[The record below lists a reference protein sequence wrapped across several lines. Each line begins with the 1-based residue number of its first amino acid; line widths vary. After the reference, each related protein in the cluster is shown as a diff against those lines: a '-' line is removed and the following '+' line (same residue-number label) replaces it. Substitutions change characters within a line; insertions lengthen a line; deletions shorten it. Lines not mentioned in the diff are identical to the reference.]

1 MVEALNFK
9 DSSMESDQAFSN
21 QHSTINNRRS
31 AFTLVEL
38 LIVIGII
45 VLLIG
50 LLIPVVSR
58 VKTSAQEADTKALL
72 QSLDGAIQNY
82 YNAYRAYP
90 GPIPNDLIAN
100 TNATQTDFGFTN
112 FTYGASGDN
121 PGFDVSFSPTT
132 TLHTKITGAE
142 NLVLGLCGGLRVDTS
157 GAQPVLKY
165 EPSQVTQ
172 GPASLNPGN
181 PKRSA
186 SFLAETKDLSFR
198 VTPTGKTGHFED
210 ESGEANDSPIP
221 EFLDRFSAGPM
232 PVLYLRSRPG
242 AKKSTASNVAPTVAN
257 NGVINEYDN
266 ITNRYLGTQQYDLA
280 QIIAYTGA
288 YNGTW
293 PNGAL
298 AASGSAGRSIGQGK
312 SVRRADYTVA
322 GDYLRHGLNDVAF
335 PFKSMDK
342 SAGATFQFPYDAYPY
357 FSDPNTP
364 NTARQKDGYILISAG
379 RDRVYGTNDDITN
392 FGPVK

>member
-1 MVEALNFK
+1 MRV
-9 DSSMESDQAFSN
+9 N
-21 QHSTINNRRS
+21 QKSKIENRKS
-31 AFTLVEL
+31 GFTLVEVLTVVLIITIL
-38 LIVIGII
+38 LT
-45 VLLIG
+45 

-58 VKTSAQEADTKALL
+58 VKLAAQEADTKALL

-82 YNAYRAYP
+82 YNTYRAYP

-100 TNATQTDFGFTN
+100 TNATAANFGFNT
-112 FTYGASGDN
+112 FVYGVAADN
-121 PGFDVSFSPTT
+121 PGFDVGQAPAT

-157 GAQPVLKY
+157 GPQPVLKY
-165 EPSQVTQ
+165 EPAQVTQ
-172 GPASLNPGN
+172 GPASLNPAN

-186 SFLAETKDLSFR
+186 SFLADTKDLSFR
-198 VTPTGKTGHFED
+198 VTSVGKTGHFED

-221 EFLDRFSAGPM
+221 EFLDRFTAGPM
-232 PVLYLRSRPG
+232 PVLYLRARPG
-242 AKKSTASNVAPTVAN
+242 AKKSTASNVAPTLAN
-257 NGVINEYDN
+257 NGVINEFD
-266 ITNRYLGTQQYDLA
+266 TAANRYLGTQQYDLA
-280 QIIAYTGA
+280 QIIGYTGA
-288 YNGTW
+288 YNGSW

-312 SVRRADYTVA
+312 SIRQGDYTTA
-322 GDYLRHGLNDVAF
+322 GDYLKHGLNDVDVL
-335 PFKSMDK
+335 KSMEK
-342 SAGATFQFPYDAYPY
+342 TPPTGQQYQFPYNAYPY
-357 FSDPNTP
+357 FADPNTT

>member
-1 MVEALNFK
+1 MRV
-9 DSSMESDQAFSN
+9 N
-21 QHSTINNRRS
+21 QKSKIENRKP

-38 LIVIGII
+38 LVVIGII

-50 LLIPVVSR
+50 LLIPVVSK
-58 VKTSAQEADTKALL
+58 VKTSAQEADTKALI

-90 GPIPNDLIAN
+90 GPIPNNLIAN
-100 TNATQTDFGFTN
+100 ENATPANFGFNT
-112 FTYGASGDN
+112 FVYGTVADN
-121 PGFDVSFSPTT
+121 PGFDVGQSPTS

-157 GAQPVLKY
+157 SAQPVLKY
-165 EPSQVTQ
+165 EPAQVTQ
-172 GPASLNPGN
+172 GPASLNPAN

-186 SFLAETKDLSFR
+186 SFLADTKDLSFR
-198 VTPTGKTGHFED
+198 VTSAGKTGHFED

-221 EFLDRFSAGPM
+221 EFLDRFTAGPM
-232 PVLYLRSRPG
+232 PVLYMRSRPG
-242 AKKSTASNVAPTVAN
+242 AKANTVPPATIDLDN
-257 NGVINEYDN
+257 NGVINEYV
-266 ITNRYLGTQQYDLA
+266 TAANRYLAPQQYDLA

-288 YNGTW
+288 YNGSW
-293 PNGAL
+293 PSGMAL
-298 AASGSAGRSIGQGK
+298 AASGSSGRSIGQGK

-322 GDYLRHGLNDVAF
+322 NDYLRHGLNTVAF

-342 SAGATFQFPYDAYPY
+342 SAGATYQFPYDAYPY
-357 FSDPNTP
+357 FADPNTP